1 MDKKPVTLKNIY
13 TLLFFLGVFFI
24 PFNDFEGLS
33 FLGEYKNEAATYFFL
48 GGFFVVCIEALLKT
62 KLYFPIG
69 SIYVQ
74 LILLFI
80 LWTLVTFILNYSSI
94 SESYFKQ
101 TGGVNRFIRQFISL
115 IFSTIIFSALFW
127 NVVRKNDIKS
137 LFYRI
142 RRVMLWSLILVFF
155 YGFIEALIVIFNIEQ
170 FIPLFY
176 FLDIFP
182 FINGHLHTG
191 NRISSVSYNVPAL
204 GNYLITVAPW
214 MFSYFITSKKWFQ
227 RLSPLLIIL
236 LLTFFSGSRTALINV
251 TLQFLLIGLF
261 LISQRKIRERLYV
274 ILKYISPLF
283 IVFLFLNG
291 GTFFSTIYQK
301 LDSLNFSKNLT
312 ESVSN
317 KTRFGMQ
324 YASLRVFQESP
335 IVGVGLGQE
344 TYHKRK
350 YYPIWATEN
359 NHEFSTVFENE
370 AIPSFPPAYNIY
382 TRLLAET
389 GIIGTFIFLFFL
401 FVSTYSAY
409 YYFLR
414 LNGDYKIIALV
425 IFVSFVGLFVNWLQT
440 DFFRQYGV
448 WLCLMLLIRLKG
460 QVHLSYREIKTIK

>member
-69 SIYVQ
+69 SIYVR

-80 LWTLVTFILNYSSI
+80 LWTLVTFVLNYSSI

-115 IFSTIIFSALFW
+115 IFSTIIFSVLFW
-127 NVVRKNDIKS
+127 NVIRKAS
-137 LFYRI
+137 LSKLFTSI
-142 RRVMLWSLILVFF
+142 RRVILYCLIFVFI
-155 YGFIEALIVIFNIEQ
+155 YGFLEVLIVRYEVYSVFPIYEAFEV
-170 FIPLFY
+170 
-176 FLDIFP
+176 FP
-182 FINGHLHTG
+182 FVKTHLHIG
-191 NRISSVSYNVPAL
+191 KRISSVSYEVPAL

-214 MFSYFITSKKWFQ
+214 MFSYFLTTKKRWLQ
-227 RLSPLLIIL
+227 LAPTVMIL
-236 LLTFFSGSRTALINV
+236 LLTLFSGSRTALINV
-251 TLQFLLIGLF
+251 TLQLFIFFGFLMTQKRYRDYFII
-261 LISQRKIRERLYV
+261 ISKYV
-274 ILKYISPLF
+274 IPLLL
-283 IVFLFLNG
+283 VFVLLNKNSIMN
-291 GTFFSTIYQK
+291 TVQDK

-312 ESVSN
+312 NSISN

-324 YASLRVFQESP
+324 YASLRVFEEHP

-350 YYPIWATEN
+350 YYPRWATEGN
-359 NHEFSTVFENE
+359 FEFTEMFENE
-370 AIPSFPPAYNIY
+370 NVKSFPSGYNIF

-389 GIIGTFIFLFFL
+389 GGVGFVIFWLLIFFAIYG
-401 FVSTYSAY
+401 S
-409 YYFLR
+409 YFYTLKS
-414 LNGDYKIIALV
+414 NDKFQIIALV
-425 IFVSFVGLFVNWLQT
+425 ILISFVGLSFNWLQT
-440 DFFRQYGV
+440 DFFRQYGF
-448 WLCLMLLIRLKG
+448 WLCLMMLIRLK
-460 QVHLSYREIKTIK
+460 QECEIDDNKLLVQ